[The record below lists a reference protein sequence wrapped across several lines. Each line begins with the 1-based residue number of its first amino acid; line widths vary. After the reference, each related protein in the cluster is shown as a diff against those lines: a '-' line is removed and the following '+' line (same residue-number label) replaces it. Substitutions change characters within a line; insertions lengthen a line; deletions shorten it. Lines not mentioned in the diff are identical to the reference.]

1 MGIQSTRYIS
11 REQCIE
17 RIKSIVELIEDAD
30 WVTLYDKLD
39 DEDYVK
45 DDYVNIYNDLH
56 KDYINNNN
64 LFKEVSKWPNDYLEK
79 FMDEPG
85 IRYSLFENYF
95 IK

>member
-11 REQCIE
+11 REQVID
-17 RIKSIVELIEDAD
+17 RITEIIKLIEDAD
-30 WVTLYDKLD
+30 WVTLYNNLD

-45 DDYVNIYNDLH
+45 EDYVNIYNDLH
-56 KDYINNNN
+56 KDYINNNK

-85 IRYSLFENYF
+85 IRYTLFENYF

>member
-1 MGIQSTRYIS
+1 MKILWG
-11 REQCIE
+11 
-17 RIKSIVELIEDAD
+17 SILD
-30 WVTLYDKLD
+30 WLLYDNLN

-56 KDYINNNN
+56 KDYTNNNN

-85 IRYSLFENYF
+85 I
-95 IK
+95 

>member
-11 REQCIE
+11 REQVID
-17 RIKSIVELIEDAD
+17 RITEIIKLIEDAD
-30 WVTLYDKLD
+30 WVTLYNNLD

-45 DDYVNIYNDLH
+45 EDYVNIYNDLH
-56 KDYINNNN
+56 KDYTNNNN

-85 IRYSLFENYF
+85 IRYTMFENYF

>member
-1 MGIQSTRYIS
+1 MKILWG
-11 REQCIE
+11 
-17 RIKSIVELIEDAD
+17 SILD
-30 WVTLYDKLD
+30 WLLYDNLN

-56 KDYINNNN
+56 KDYTNNNN

-85 IRYSLFENYF
+85 IRYTLFENYF

>member
-11 REQCIE
+11 REQVIN
-17 RIKSIVELIEDAD
+17 RITEIIKLIEDAN
-30 WVTLYDKLD
+30 WVTLYNNLD

-45 DDYVNIYNDLH
+45 QDYVNIYNDLH
-56 KDYINNNN
+56 KDYINNNK

-85 IRYSLFENYF
+85 IRYTLFENYF

>member
-11 REQCIE
+11 REQVIN
-17 RIKSIVELIEDAD
+17 RITETIKLIEDAN
-30 WVTLYDKLD
+30 WVTLYNNLD

-45 DDYVNIYNDLH
+45 QDYVNIYNDLH
-56 KDYINNNN
+56 KDYINNNK

-85 IRYSLFENYF
+85 IRYTLFENYF